1 MFGRNRLGDNEDDEE
16 EEVTES
22 NGGAG
27 VRKSAL
33 RAAEVD
39 VATD

>member
-1 MFGRNRLGDNEDDEE
+1 MFGRNRLGDNEDD

>member
-27 VRKSAL
+27 VLKRAL